1 MSYDTLFIERA
12 GPVAWLSFNRP
23 DAGNSMNARMFD
35 ELAEAW
41 PELDCD
47 QDVRV
52 IVVTGVGKTFSTG
65 LDVTSLASAPETLRA
80 VRKQMREYALRFSPR
95 HQHVTKPVIAA
106 VNGTC
111 AGGGLQFVT
120 DSDFSLCSSN
130 ATFFDPHVSVG
141 QTAGYSGFALAKLIP
156 FGAAMRV
163 VLSGRHERLSAQRAL
178 ELGLVTEVVDPPEQL
193 RAVTQALAERIARN
207 SPAALARS
215 KRAMWRT
222 LQMGLD
228 DACRAATEDIV
239 ALWDHPDQAEGPAAF
254 VERREPRWQPPT
266 VNEW

>member
-1 MSYDTLFIERA
+1 MSYDTLLIERA
-12 GPVAWLSFNRP
+12 GPVAWLIFNRP
-23 DAGNSMNARMFD
+23 DAGNSMNAQMFD
-35 ELAEAW
+35 DLAHAW
-41 PELDCD
+41 PELDAD
-47 QDVRV
+47 AEVRV
-52 IVVTGVGKTFSTG
+52 IVVTGVGKSFSTG
-65 LDVTSLASAPETLRA
+65 LDVASLARSPGSLRA
-80 VRKQMREYALRFSPR
+80 MRKQMREYDLHFSPR
-95 HQHVTKPVIAA
+95 HQRVAKPVIAA

-120 DSDFSLCSSN
+120 DSDISLCSSN

-163 VLSGRHERLSAQRAL
+163 VLTGRYERVSATRAL
-178 ELGLVTEVVDPPEQL
+178 ELGLVTEVVDPPEEL
-193 RAVTQALAERIARN
+193 RAVTQALAELIARN

-254 VERREPRWQPPT
+254 VERREPRWQPP
-266 VNEW
+266 VANQW